1 MTVLNSEIDW
11 LKTFNPDEYLKI
23 KSIDTDILAARPNS
37 FCLAKEPI
45 INRKKYISGK
55 VIATEHYTLSAL
67 LPSFEDQERIAN
79 NKWGELLEKWVY
91 EQDKEQSFPVIE
103 GITFKKIEITTPFY
117 SGKTLENESVYRMTL
132 SIKYEKE

>member
-1 MTVLNSEIDW
+1 MTILNSIIDW
-11 LKTFNPDEYLKI
+11 LRTFDPEEYSKM

-37 FCLAKEPI
+37 YCLAKEPI

-67 LPSFEDQERIAN
+67 FSSFENEERISN
-79 NKWGELLEKWVY
+79 NSWGELLERWVY
-91 EQDKEQSFPVIE
+91 EQDKAQNFPAIE
-103 GITFKKIEITTPFY
+103 GASVKKIEVSTPFY
-117 SGKTLENESVYRMTL
+117 RGKTMENESVYQMTL